1 MQVSVRSYLTA
12 GVALA
17 GATVIAVSPVAPPL
31 PDIHV
36 PTATSVAMDLTAAM
50 SPFDPY
56 VQLVQNTATS
66 IQGLVTQFLTPSP
79 APILQQLIANQITS
93 VSTLTNA
100 VLQVVPQVVAGLAA
114 MPQVLHDTFTLI
126 GQGDVAGAANTL
138 ELGILGNVLFP
149 FFGLFGPIQ
158 QVIAQPLQNLTN
170 VANQFSAIAASV
182 GVAVLLPV
190 FNPVQAVANAIQGVI
205 DAAQTGGPG
214 AIVNALI
221 GAPAVALDQIL
232 NGVESP
238 NQLAGFLTPSA
249 VAGGGLFATVLDV
262 REIIAEAIGYVPPAS
277 AAATRSAAANGGV
290 VATPKRVASAAAT
303 TTKDNSTGGGTE
315 VNNDSASSGS
325 TITTKSDSSS
335 KGGRSSASGGSSSP
349 KSAKHSGV
357 GGSKRAAAKAGSGS
371 AS

>member
-31 PDIHV
+31 PDIHI
-36 PTATSVAMDLTAAM
+36 PTAASVAMDLTAAM
-50 SPFDPY
+50 NPFDPY

-66 IQGLVTQFLTPSP
+66 IEGLVTQFLTPSP

-114 MPQVLHDTFTLI
+114 MPQVLRDTVTLV

-138 ELGILGNVLFP
+138 ELGILSNVLFP

-190 FNPVQAVANAIQGVI
+190 FNPVQAVSNAIQGVI
-205 DAAQTGGPG
+205 DAAQTGHPG

-290 VATPKRVASAAAT
+290 VATPKRVASAAT

-315 VNNDSASSGS
+315 VNNDSASSG
-325 TITTKSDSSS
+325 TTTTKSDSSS
-335 KGGRSSASGGSSSP
+335 KGGRSSASGGSP

-357 GGSKRAAAKAGSGS
+357 GGSKRAAAKASSGS